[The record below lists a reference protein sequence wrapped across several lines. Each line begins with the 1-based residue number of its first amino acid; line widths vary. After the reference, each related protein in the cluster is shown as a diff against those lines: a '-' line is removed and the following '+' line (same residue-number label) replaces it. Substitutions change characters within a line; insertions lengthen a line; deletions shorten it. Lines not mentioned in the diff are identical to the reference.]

1 MEKRHYTALEI
12 RYFQHKN
19 EIIEIMAKD
28 SSSLSNVFGFFQ
40 KVADVPLFNNKEDDR
55 VNFNLFGDA
64 IIKSHPYHPLAR
76 IFILEKNRI
85 LGKNN
90 LVK

>member
-1 MEKRHYTALEI
+1 M
-12 RYFQHKN
+12 
-19 EIIEIMAKD
+19 
-28 SSSLSNVFGFFQ
+28 VFQ